1 VCGSEQALHRLSAAQ
16 MSEKDRLHVFPY
28 CAYDQRLYEDGLRA
42 TRGEFKVNAVRK
54 WSQED
59 P

>member
-1 VCGSEQALHRLSAAQ
+1 